1 MSSEQSVDPRIARSR
16 TALLAAAADE
26 LVERGFAN
34 FTIDGV
40 VARSGVAKSTLYR
53 HWPSK
58 ADLLHDVIASFK
70 EFPPPPDS
78 GSLRE
83 DLLLIVRGLIDA
95 LWRLSDPYL
104 RALPSLVEA
113 AERDDELAA
122 LHLRMSAERSD
133 RLRQVLA
140 RGKTTGE
147 LRADVDIELAIA
159 VLVGPPFFRRF
170 IMRRPM
176 HPVETEPFIDGV
188 LIGIGGARTS
198 RS

>member
-1 MSSEQSVDPRIARSR
+1 MSSEPSVDPRVARSR
-16 TALLAAAADE
+16 SAILTAAADE
-26 LVERGFAN
+26 LMERGFAN

-40 VARSGVAKSTLYR
+40 VSRSGVAKTTLYR

-58 ADLLHDVIASFK
+58 VDLLHDVIASLK

-78 GSLRE
+78 GSLRA
-83 DLLLIVRGLIDA
+83 DVTAIVSGLVEA
-95 LWRLSDPYL
+95 LWRLTDPYL

-122 LHLRMSAERSD
+122 LHTRMNAERSG

-147 LRADVDIELAIA
+147 LRADVDVELAIA
-159 VLVGPPFFRRF
+159 MLVGPPFFRRF

-176 HPVETEPFIDGV
+176 HPAEAEAFVDGV
-188 LIGIGGARTS
+188 LAGIGAPTTGA
-198 RS
+198 

>member
-16 TALLAAAADE
+16 TAILAAAADE

-40 VARSGVAKSTLYR
+40 VTRSGVAKSTLYR

-58 ADLLHDVIASFK
+58 GDLLHDVIASFK
-70 EFPPPPDS
+70 ELPAPPDG
-78 GSLRE
+78 GSLR
-83 DLLLIVRGLIDA
+83 DDLIVIISGLIGA
-95 LWRLSDPYL
+95 LWSLTDPYL

-122 LHLRMSAERSD
+122 LHMRMNAERSD
-133 RLRQVLA
+133 RLRHVLA
-140 RGKTTGE
+140 RAETTGE

-159 VLVGPPFFRRF
+159 MLVGPPFFRRF

-176 HPVETEPFIDGV
+176 HPVETAPFIDGV
-188 LIGIGGARTS
+188 LVGIGVAVTR
-198 RS
+198 R